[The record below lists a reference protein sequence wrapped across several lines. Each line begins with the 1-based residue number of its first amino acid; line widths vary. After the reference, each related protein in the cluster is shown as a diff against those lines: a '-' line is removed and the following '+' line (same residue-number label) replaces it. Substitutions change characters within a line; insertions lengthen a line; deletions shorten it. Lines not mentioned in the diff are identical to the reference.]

1 VGREASLFLRGLSE
15 QSQEI
20 ADEKD
25 DENGSKA
32 DAGSASSTPTAIA
45 VVASATAEHKYQ
57 NNDEYDEHFLSP
69 SIRVVTTVSA
79 RDWMK
84 PRVN

>member
-1 VGREASLFLRGLSE
+1 MGGEAGLLLRDLSE
-15 QSQEI
+15 GSKEI

-32 DAGSASSTPTAIA
+32 DSRATASAPSAIA
-45 VVASATAEHKYQ
+45 VVASATAEHEYQ

-69 SIRVVTTVSA
+69 
-79 RDWMK
+79 
-84 PRVN
+84 